1 MTSRLLRRQRDDQ
14 GSALVELT
22 WLAIILLVP
31 LIWIIMSV
39 FEVQQGAFAT
49 SAAARAAGRAYAL
62 APDDRT
68 GEERARAVVRQ
79 VLQDQGAPGQQARV
93 QITCEAP
100 GGNCHVGTAVI
111 TGGAGGLGSA
121 FAAMLASAGYDA
133 VPVDLHGTPRALD
146 VTDPEPL
153 PAGHWLFSEPRARVT
168 PHLSWSSSETMRR
181 VFARLA
187 ENIRRL
193 QAGETLLGAV
203 D

>member
-1 MTSRLLRRQRDDQ
+1 MTSARIRRHRDET
-14 GSALVELT
+14 GSALVEFS

-79 VLQDQGAPGQQARV
+79 VLEDQGAPGQQARV
-93 QITCEAP
+93 VITCEAP

-111 TGGAGGLGSA
+111 TVRVDSG
-121 FAAMLASAGYDA
+121 
-133 VPVDLHGTPRALD
+133 VDLPFFPAIFHDNGRPSFSVDASHTVPIGQYVETATED
-146 VTDPEPL
+146 EP
-153 PAGHWLFSEPRARVT
+153 
-168 PHLSWSSSETMRR
+168 
-181 VFARLA
+181 
-187 ENIRRL
+187 
-193 QAGETLLGAV
+193 
-203 D
+203 